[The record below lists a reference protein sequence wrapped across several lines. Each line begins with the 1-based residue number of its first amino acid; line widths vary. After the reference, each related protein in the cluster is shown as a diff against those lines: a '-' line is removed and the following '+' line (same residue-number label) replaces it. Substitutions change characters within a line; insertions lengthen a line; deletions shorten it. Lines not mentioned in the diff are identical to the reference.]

1 MVACL
6 SVPGTTAFAAA
17 TSCPLTFE
25 KHSLIDVGVFDGPPA
40 KLAEIIPIEGEWE
53 LHYYPAQQ
61 NRFYLGCR
69 YKDILETRAVPVP
82 TTATICR
89 SQLSPRTHMQI
100 NVACE

>member
-1 MVACL
+1 M
-6 SVPGTTAFAAA
+6 SVPGTAAFAAT

-40 KLAEIIPIEGEWE
+40 ELADMIGAGGKWPLGYSPNIQH
-53 LHYYPAQQ
+53 HY
-61 NRFYLGCR
+61 YLGCH
-69 YKDILETRAVPVP
+69 YEGLAGLYEMPVP

-100 NVACE
+100 NVVCE